1 MTIKEAR
8 VTTKEKGDN
17 NEGKNCNLDEKE
29 ERRLS
34 FTISLANGE
43 NCTIPGLKR
52 NYYHG
57 QKNTL
62 KTKTSL
68 GSCSTWSFPSQE
80 LSEVRVKLEGTEIK
94 NSKWCS
100 AGESNGQ
107 YGFEITTSDD
117 KVYVCET
124 QMTVDGVE
132 DDETNETEV
141 SCELK
146 LKPGQVGFTLN
157 FFFGFFMN

>member
-17 NEGKNCNLDEKE
+17 DEGKNCNFKEKE

-34 FTISLANGE
+34 FTISLYTGE
-43 NCTIPGLKR
+43 SCTMTAKGSFEQ
-52 NYYHG
+52 G
-57 QKNTL
+57 
-62 KTKTSL
+62 KTKSL

-94 NSKWCS
+94 NAKWCS

-107 YGFEITTSDD
+107 YGIEITTSDD
-117 KVYVCET
+117 KVYV
-124 QMTVDGVE
+124 
-132 DDETNETEV
+132 
-141 SCELK
+141 
-146 LKPGQVGFTLN
+146 
-157 FFFGFFMN
+157 